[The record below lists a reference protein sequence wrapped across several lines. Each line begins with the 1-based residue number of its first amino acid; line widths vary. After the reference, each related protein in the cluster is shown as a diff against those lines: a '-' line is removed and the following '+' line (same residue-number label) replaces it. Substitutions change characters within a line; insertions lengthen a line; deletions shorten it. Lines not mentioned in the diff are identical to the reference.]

1 MEEALTRDW
10 KIWSLAFIFFC
21 FIGWLY
27 EVIVYSFEFGY
38 GYVNR
43 GFLFGPW
50 LPVYG
55 VGGILVILLLSGI
68 KEKKLCIGKINVT
81 HIVCFFLIV
90 FICTIVELIT
100 SYLMEM
106 VIGKWLWDYTMD
118 IPNFQGRI
126 ALKSSLRFGI
136 IGVSG
141 LYIVWPILNT
151 GFERMKKIMPRTF
164 RFASI
169 LLTGIFM
176 ADVATRFFLGCNYV
190 GP

>member
-43 GFLFGPW
+43 GF
-50 LPVYG
+50 
-55 VGGILVILLLSGI
+55 
-68 KEKKLCIGKINVT
+68 
-81 HIVCFFLIV
+81 FLIV
-90 FICTIVELIT
+90 FICTTVELIT

-106 VIGKWLWDYTMD
+106 MIGKWLWDYTMD

-141 LYIVWPILNT
+141 LYIVWPLLNT